1 MSSLVFTLCSNNYL
15 AQAKT
20 LGDSI
25 AEHNPGVQFI
35 IGLVDK
41 RDPEIDYDFFSP
53 FELISFDQIGF
64 PVLDDMLGRYNI
76 IEFNTG
82 VKPFYIE
89 YLFNHFP
96 EVEKLYYIDPD
107 IYFYQSLD
115 ELDSLLNNHDIV
127 LTPHL
132 TVAPPTVTT
141 DELVAMRHGHFNLGF
156 LGLRRSDNSAE
167 FIAWWQERL
176 KKHCVIDKGR
186 GLFVDQKWVDLAPLY
201 FDRIYNFKH
210 QGYNMAWWNT
220 SERAL
225 LRKDDRY
232 FVNNGDQ
239 PLVFFH
245 FSGFKLSSTYF
256 GRVDNEEYSFES
268 RSDLRD
274 LFHRYADHLTRN
286 DYEKFSG
293 LKPLLEFSDS
303 STVKKR
309 SMRSQV
315 KSRLRGIMRASGA
328 RALTGKNH
336 GG

>member
-25 AEHNPGVQFI
+25 VERNPGVRFI

-53 FELISFDQIGF
+53 FELISFDQLGF
-64 PVLDDMLGRYNI
+64 PVLDDMLARYNI

-89 YLFNHFP
+89 FLFNEYP

-107 IYFYQSLD
+107 IYFYESLD
-115 ELDSLLNNHDIV
+115 ELNGLLDDHDIL

-132 TVAPPTVTT
+132 TVAPATVTT

-156 LGLRRSDNSAE
+156 LGLRRSGNAAE
-167 FIAWWQERL
+167 FVTWWQERL
-176 KKHCVIDKGR
+176 KSHCVIDKGR

-201 FDRIYNFKH
+201 FDGIYNFKH

-220 SERAL
+220 SEREL
-225 LRKDDRY
+225 LEDGGKY
-232 FVNNGDQ
+232 FVNNKDQ
-239 PLVFFH
+239 QLVFFH
-245 FSGFKLSSTYF
+245 FSGFKPGSTTHF
-256 GRVDNEEYSFES
+256 GRVGNDEYSFDA
-268 RSDLRD
+268 RPDLRE
-274 LFHRYADHLTRN
+274 LFSSYAAHLMSN
-286 DYEKFSG
+286 DYETFWDVKPLLDFGDGTTTERRSMSSLAKSG
-293 LKPLLEFSDS
+293 LK
-303 STVKKR
+303 
-309 SMRSQV
+309 
-315 KSRLRGIMRASGA
+315 RLRR
-328 RALTGKNH
+328 R
-336 GG
+336 

>member
-25 AEHNPGVQFI
+25 AEHNPGTRFI

-53 FELISFDQIGF
+53 FELISFDQLGF
-64 PVLDDMLGRYNI
+64 PVIDDMLSRYDI

-89 YLFNHFP
+89 YLFDHFP

-107 IYFYQSLD
+107 IYFYESLD
-115 ELDSLLNNHDIV
+115 ELDGLLDKHDIV

-132 TVAPPTVTT
+132 TVAPATVTT

-156 LGLRRSDNSAE
+156 LGLRRSRNSVE
-167 FIAWWQERL
+167 FLTWWQERL
-176 KKHCVIDKGR
+176 KNHCVIDKGR

-201 FDRIYNFKH
+201 FDGIYNFKH

-220 SERAL
+220 SERDL
-225 LRKDDRY
+225 LEDGGKY
-232 FVNNGDQ
+232 FVNTKAQ

-245 FSGFKLSSTYF
+245 FSGFKPGSTTHF
-256 GRVDNEEYSFES
+256 GRVGNDEYSFDA
-268 RSDLRD
+268 RSDLRE
-274 LFHRYADHLTRN
+274 LFDSYAAHLMSN
-286 DYEKFSG
+286 DYEKFWG
-293 LKPLLEFSDS
+293 LKPLLDFGDS
-303 STVKKR
+303 TTKRR
-309 SMRSQV
+309 SMSNLM
-315 KSRLRGIMRASGA
+315 KSGLKRLRR
-328 RALTGKNH
+328 R
-336 GG
+336 